1 MLVGR
6 RDVERQCDTSLVG
19 VVDTACPWAMHSGIH
34 LTNEGFFV
42 DGCGGLDGQLHRNLV
57 NDVARGIH
65 LLEHDFN
72 GVKRGAGSDVVAE
85 DKNSIRHIDRKKLG
99 KIVFDNTEK
108 MNILENITHPRIVQQ
123 IKGMINNKQND
134 YIIEAIEIVSSGLVN
149 ICDELWVIHAE
160 PEQQIKR
167 LIENRH
173 LSYEEAC
180 SRLKAQ
186 ENHDWDEKKADRVI
200 YSTEPMESMERQVLD
215 ALDQIYRLK
224 K

>member
-1 MLVGR
+1 MVIGI
-6 RDVERQCDTSLVG
+6 TG
-19 VVDTACPWAMHSGIH
+19 GIASGKSEVCRV
-34 LTNEGFFV
+34 LEKKGFTHI
-42 DGCGGLDGQLHRNLV
+42 DAD
-57 NDVARGIH
+57 DVAH
-65 LLEHDFN
+65 DVLELPDVISEIESEF
-72 GVKRGAGSDVVAE
+72 GSDVVAE
-85 DKNSIRHIDRKKLG
+85 DINYIKHIDRKKLG

-200 YSTEPMESMERQVLD
+200 YSTEPIESMERKVLD

>member
-1 MLVGR
+1 
-6 RDVERQCDTSLVG
+6 
-19 VVDTACPWAMHSGIH
+19 
-34 LTNEGFFV
+34 
-42 DGCGGLDGQLHRNLV
+42 
-57 NDVARGIH
+57 
-65 LLEHDFN
+65 
-72 GVKRGAGSDVVAE
+72 
-85 DKNSIRHIDRKKLG
+85 
-99 KIVFDNTEK
+99 

-200 YSTEPMESMERQVLD
+200 YSTEPIESMERKVLD

>member
-1 MLVGR
+1 MVIGI
-6 RDVERQCDTSLVG
+6 TG
-19 VVDTACPWAMHSGIH
+19 GIASGKSEVCRV
-34 LTNEGFFV
+34 LEKKGFTHI
-42 DGCGGLDGQLHRNLV
+42 DAD
-57 NDVARGIH
+57 DVA
-65 LLEHDFN
+65 HDVIELPDVISEIESEF
-72 GVKRGAGSDVVAE
+72 GSDVVSE

-167 LIENRH
+167 LTENRH

-186 ENHDWDEKKADRVI
+186 ENHDWDEEKADRVI
-200 YSTEPMESMERQVLD
+200 YSTEPIESMERQVLD
-215 ALDQIYRLK
+215 ALDQIYRLTE
-224 K
+224 

>member
-1 MLVGR
+1 MVIGI
-6 RDVERQCDTSLVG
+6 TG
-19 VVDTACPWAMHSGIH
+19 GIASGKSEVCRV
-34 LTNEGFFV
+34 LEKKGFTHI
-42 DGCGGLDGQLHRNLV
+42 DAD
-57 NDVARGIH
+57 DVAH
-65 LLEHDFN
+65 DVLELPDVISEIESEF
-72 GVKRGAGSDVVAE
+72 GSDVVAE
-85 DKNSIRHIDRKKLG
+85 DKNIIRHIDRKKLG

-186 ENHDWDEKKADRVI
+186 ENHDWDEEKADRVI
-200 YSTEPMESMERQVLD
+200 YSTEPIESMERQVLD

>member
-1 MLVGR
+1 MVIGI
-6 RDVERQCDTSLVG
+6 TG
-19 VVDTACPWAMHSGIH
+19 GIASGKSEVCRV
-34 LTNEGFFV
+34 LEKKGFTHI
-42 DGCGGLDGQLHRNLV
+42 DAD
-57 NDVARGIH
+57 DVAH
-65 LLEHDFN
+65 DVLELPDVISEIESEF
-72 GVKRGAGSDVVAE
+72 GSDVVAE

-200 YSTEPMESMERQVLD
+200 YSTEPIESMERQVLD

>member
-1 MLVGR
+1 MVIGI
-6 RDVERQCDTSLVG
+6 TG
-19 VVDTACPWAMHSGIH
+19 GIASGKSEVCRV
-34 LTNEGFFV
+34 LEKKGFTHI
-42 DGCGGLDGQLHRNLV
+42 DAD
-57 NDVARGIH
+57 DVAH
-65 LLEHDFN
+65 DVLELPDVISEIESEF
-72 GVKRGAGSDVVAE
+72 GSDVVAE

-167 LIENRH
+167 LTENRH

-186 ENHDWDEKKADRVI
+186 ENHDWDEEKADRVI
-200 YSTEPMESMERQVLD
+200 YSTEPIESMERQVLD

>member
-1 MLVGR
+1 MVIGI
-6 RDVERQCDTSLVG
+6 TG
-19 VVDTACPWAMHSGIH
+19 GIASGKSEVCRV
-34 LTNEGFFV
+34 LEKKGFTHI
-42 DGCGGLDGQLHRNLV
+42 DAD
-57 NDVARGIH
+57 DVAH
-65 LLEHDFN
+65 DVLELPDVISEIESEF
-72 GVKRGAGSDVVAE
+72 GSDVVAE
-85 DKNSIRHIDRKKLG
+85 DINYIKHIDRKKLG

-200 YSTEPMESMERQVLD
+200 YSTEPIESMERQVLD

>member
-1 MLVGR
+1 MVIGI
-6 RDVERQCDTSLVG
+6 TG
-19 VVDTACPWAMHSGIH
+19 GIASGKSEVCRV
-34 LTNEGFFV
+34 LEKKGFTHI
-42 DGCGGLDGQLHRNLV
+42 DAD
-57 NDVARGIH
+57 DVAH
-65 LLEHDFN
+65 DVLELPDVISEIESEF
-72 GVKRGAGSDVVAE
+72 GSDVVAE
-85 DKNSIRHIDRKKLG
+85 DINYIKHIDRKKLG

-167 LIENRH
+167 LTENRH

-186 ENHDWDEKKADRVI
+186 ENHDWDEEKADRVI
-200 YSTEPMESMERQVLD
+200 YSTEPIESMERQVLD